1 VDAFL
6 RWSNPDLLDDRL
18 LHCCAVWHVLSALAL
33 DPAAVPAPQRGSV
46 SELTVQGMALMISS
60 ARVLADRSTVF
71 SLGTSSHTTPLLCLL
86 EPGSQ
91 PIEPLDPGQW
101 QFWLV
106 PRQRFSSDRQ
116 TVGLHPLRR
125 SQGDG
130 LSHASLA
137 GAIAARAAAAVDLN
151 QEA

>member
-1 VDAFL
+1 
-6 RWSNPDLLDDRL
+6 
-18 LHCCAVWHVLSALAL
+18 
-33 DPAAVPAPQRGSV
+33 
-46 SELTVQGMALMISS
+46 
-60 ARVLADRSTVF
+60 
-71 SLGTSSHTTPLLCLL
+71 
-86 EPGSQ
+86 
-91 PIEPLDPGQW
+91 
-101 QFWLV
+101 V